1 MTRGG
6 MKEYLE
12 AIRNRY
18 NLGDRKEKSRILD
31 EAVQVTGLHRKAL
44 IRALRTPPRPTAG
57 GKVGRPRRYGLEAAT
72 ALKTLWEASDRVCA
86 KRLQPF
92 LPELVEVLERHGELS
107 LEPELKDQVYA
118 MSAATIDRLLRPHRQ
133 PELRR
138 PFSTTRPG
146 SLLKA
151 SIPIR
156 TFAEWNEHRP
166 GFLEIDLVAHCGES
180 TEGQYLNTLS
190 AVDIATG
197 WVACRGVLG
206 KGQQRVGGAVHHI
219 GQNLPFPLLGL
230 DSDNGSEFI
239 NHHLF
244 AYCQRK
250 SITFTRARPYRKND
264 NAHIEQKNWSVVR
277 RLIGY
282 DRYHSP
288 QALLQLNRLYP
299 LVERYVNFFQP
310 VMQLQEK
317 QRQGARVRKV
327 YDAPRTPYR
336 RLLELGVLSQ
346 HQQTRLDQQYQRTNP
361 VKLLKDINKEL
372 DRLWLLADA

>member
-31 EAVQVTGLHRKAL
+31 EAVQVTDLHRKAL
-44 IRALRTPPRPTAG
+44 IRALRTPPQPGAR
-57 GKVGRPRRYGLEAAT
+57 GKVGRPKRYGLEAAT

-92 LPELVEVLERHGELS
+92 LPELLEVLERHGELS

-282 DRYHSP
+282 DRYHS
-288 QALLQLNRLYP
+288 QAALLQLNRLYP